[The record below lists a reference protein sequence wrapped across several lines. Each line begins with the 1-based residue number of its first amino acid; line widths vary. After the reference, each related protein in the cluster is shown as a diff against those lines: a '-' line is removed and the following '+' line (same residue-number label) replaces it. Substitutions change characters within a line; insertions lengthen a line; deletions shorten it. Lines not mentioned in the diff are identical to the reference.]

1 MTSNSWVCCSKNQAG
16 GQERFPDLMTSAS
29 RHSGYSKPLE
39 DWFMVDCRMPLGQ
52 RQLKSH
58 EKNLLSVTLDMLC
71 IIDFFFN
78 SGLTKQQQQQ
88 QLKNHLAA
96 SFSFLQINQYLSI
109 VA

>member
-1 MTSNSWVCCSKNQAG
+1 
-16 GQERFPDLMTSAS
+16 MTSAS

>member
-1 MTSNSWVCCSKNQAG
+1 MK
-16 GQERFPDLMTSAS
+16 
-29 RHSGYSKPLE
+29 
-39 DWFMVDCRMPLGQ
+39 
-52 RQLKSH
+52 
-58 EKNLLSVTLDMLC
+58 KNLLSVTLDVLC

-78 SGLTKQQQQQ
+78 SGLTKQQQ

>member
-1 MTSNSWVCCSKNQAG
+1 
-16 GQERFPDLMTSAS
+16 MTSAS

-39 DWFMVDCRMPLGQ
+39 DGFMVDCRMPLGQ

-58 EKNLLSVTLDMLC
+58 EKNLSVTLDVLC

-78 SGLTKQQQQQ
+78 SGLTKQ